1 MPSKPCKNTDRCEAR
16 GLPYD
21 ASCAATHGEEADTTP
36 CHNHERHKLPFFT
49 PYAFLR
55 EMNLLDH
62 HTHNPNA
69 PTGRAIVC
77 LPRNVVE
84 NPKTFTPQK
93 DALYSVGVHPWWTDE
108 LCFNQSASL
117 LQLWQGVQ
125 TLASH
130 PQVIAIGET
139 GLDRQRG
146 NFLQQDKLFAAH
158 IQLAS
163 KLHKPLIIHCVRAF
177 DRLLFWRKKFATD
190 ADAPWFVH
198 GFRGKPDLASQ
209 LTAAGIQLLFGPKAN
224 AQTLKLFRP
233 DKLRLETDDSGLSIE
248 EVAQAIEQLL

>member
-1 MPSKPCKNTDRCEAR
+1 M
-16 GLPYD
+16 
-21 ASCAATHGEEADTTP
+21 
-36 CHNHERHKLPFFT
+36 NHF
-49 PYAFLR
+49 
-55 EMNLLDH
+55 DH
-62 HTHNPNA
+62 HTHDLNA
-69 PTGRAIVC
+69 PAGRAIVC
-77 LPRNVVE
+77 LPRSVVE
-84 NPKTFTPQK
+84 NPMLFTPQQ

-108 LCFNQSASL
+108 LCFAQNATL
-117 LQLWQGVQ
+117 LQLWQGVL
-125 TLASH
+125 TLANHS
-130 PQVIAIGET
+130 QVVAIGET

-190 ADAPWFVH
+190 AAADAPWFVH

-224 AQTLKLFRP
+224 AQTLKLFSP
-233 DKLRLETDDSGLSIE
+233 SELRLETDDSGLSIE